1 MLVEKW
7 FSNLMQLNKEHKP
20 MTQPNSN
27 SKVLSG
33 DSKHTPTPWEV
44 EKGVFN
50 DKASLYITAPDT
62 SLVCELLPKHM
73 RYTTDQGLI
82 KEVFSKRDANAAFI
96 VKAVNSHEDFVNAL
110 KRISDGEFASDISS
124 EDCLLA
130 MRGVA
135 REALKQAEA

>member
-96 VKAVNSHEDFVNAL
+96 VKVVNSHEAL
-110 KRISDGEFASDISS
+110 VKACKKALRRFKDIAHYQKSAVTCGIL
-124 EDCLLA
+124 E
-130 MRGVA
+130 
-135 REALKQAEA
+135 EALKQAEWE